1 MDISRKHRQSGT
13 YNVSSKE
20 SSRLKKF
27 LPFLYGQRV
36 NDFHLKKSLE
46 IEEQNWKFID
56 TRLKTSESKQKKKQF
71 TVRLFDT
78 VEIPQVLR
86 GEQSVKSE
94 PWIAIS

>member
-1 MDISRKHRQSGT
+1 MWPEGSWFSFK
-13 YNVSSKE
+13 V
-20 SSRLKKF
+20 
-27 LPFLYGQRV
+27 
-36 NDFHLKKSLE
+36 KSLE

>member
-1 MDISRKHRQSGT
+1 MSVAKKAVALKNFFPFYMVRGLMIFIQS
-13 YNVSSKE
+13 
-20 SSRLKKF
+20 
-27 LPFLYGQRV
+27 
-36 NDFHLKKSLE
+36 E
-46 IEEQNWKFID
+46 IFGNRRTNWKFID